1 MLFTNRTTSLKLSRI
16 KWSSV
21 TISKMVAAIA
31 LLVGMCLSR
40 RAAQLRRH
48 LRKRSAKVE
57 ALSHSHHSVSLEF
70 SLIWFSGGREQHLH
84 DAERK
89 HKNWVKSK
97 EKRRAEKWRWEKV
110 ENKKRG
116 RERDEVQEEQSIKD
130 IKRQVYTLWEWGGG
144 RVSQLRLLT
153 TWCEGSSECA
163 NIQPLNDV
171 KLSWWLA
178 LNAFAVFLFQV
189 IRKGVAVDFPA
200 VNGGI
205 PICKDF
211 LKVPKSRAPKFTC
224 EV

>member
-1 MLFTNRTTSLKLSRI
+1 MLFTNHTTSLKLSRI

-89 HKNWVKSK
+89 HKNWVKLK
-97 EKRRAEKWRWEKV
+97 EKSREV
-110 ENKKRG
+110 EMRKGKTQQE
-116 RERDEVQEEQSIKD
+116 RE
-130 IKRQVYTLWEWGGG
+130 IKRWSTGRTRHQRHQTSGLYIVGVRWRQSFSTQVTYHLVWGIKWV
-144 RVSQLRLLT
+144 RQYST
-153 TWCEGSSECA
+153 T
-163 NIQPLNDV
+163 
-171 KLSWWLA
+171 
-178 LNAFAVFLFQV
+178 
-189 IRKGVAVDFPA
+189 
-200 VNGGI
+200 
-205 PICKDF
+205 
-211 LKVPKSRAPKFTC
+211 
-224 EV
+224 

>member
-1 MLFTNRTTSLKLSRI
+1 
-16 KWSSV
+16 
-21 TISKMVAAIA
+21 MVAAIA
-31 LLVGMCLSR
+31 LLVGLCLSR
-40 RAAQLRRH
+40 RAAQLKRH
-48 LRKRSAKVE
+48 LRKRRVKVG
-57 ALSHSHHSVSLEF
+57 ALIHHPVSLEF
-70 SLIWFSGGREQHLH
+70 SFIWFSVGREQHLH

-89 HKNWVKSK
+89 HISWVILK
-97 EKRRAEKWRWEKV
+97 EKRRAEKWIWEK
-110 ENKKRG
+110 EKHKKRG
-116 RERDEVQEEQSIKD
+116 RERYVVQEEQNIKD
-130 IKRQVYTLWEWGGG
+130 IKPQVYTLWEWGGG

-153 TWCEGSSECA
+153 TWCEGSSECV
-163 NIQPLNDV
+163 NIIIQPLDDV